1 MSSDVVHVT
10 DGKSFGQGRLLTTEE
25 VADYLRIP
33 VQTIHY
39 WRHFGRA
46 PRAIRV
52 GRHLRFRMND
62 LLDWVEER
70 AG

>member
-1 MSSDVVHVT
+1 MSSDITNVM
-10 DGKSFGQGRLLTTEE
+10 DRKSFSNGRLLTIEE

-39 WRHFGRA
+39 WRYFGRA

>member
-1 MSSDVVHVT
+1 MSLDRFPMTEDKASAD
-10 DGKSFGQGRLLTTEE
+10 GRLLTTEE
-25 VADYLRIP
+25 VADYLQIP

-39 WRHFGRA
+39 WRYFGRA

-52 GRHLRFRMND
+52 GRHLRFRLDD